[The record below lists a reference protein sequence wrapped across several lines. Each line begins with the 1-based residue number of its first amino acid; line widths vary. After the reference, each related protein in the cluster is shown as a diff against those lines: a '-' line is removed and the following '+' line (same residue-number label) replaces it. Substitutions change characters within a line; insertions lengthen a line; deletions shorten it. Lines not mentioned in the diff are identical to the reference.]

1 MRSVLKWNECMRY
14 NDNQKFCL
22 ILNNCIQCIILKSAR
37 LSMHAR
43 IKLLYINTLVGHEQC
58 SRLFSGSLLLT
69 QW

>member
-43 IKLLYINTLVGHEQC
+43 IKLLIIHKHVSWT
-58 SRLFSGSLLLT
+58 
-69 QW
+69 